1 MSMAE
6 ERSYVMV
13 NGFKLFYRTFG
24 NGDNVLLCLHGGPG
38 MMHDYLLPLARLA
51 DDEIKVVLYDQLGC
65 GRSQRPEDTS
75 RFRADYY
82 VEEVEGIRR
91 ALNLGKVNLMGS
103 SWGGM
108 LALLYALKYQ
118 RNLKKLITTGGLVS
132 SRECAK
138 EMNSLK
144 TQLPKDDQETFA
156 KYEAVWAFWHPDYLR
171 AVDIYYHNFFCRMP
185 EWPEE
190 VTRTVTHMSVP
201 VYFTMWGPNEF
212 TASGNL
218 KDLDFTARLP
228 EIHVPTL
235 VTGGRFDE
243 VTPKIAETIHK
254 GIRGSKHLIFEK
266 SAHLAMW
273 EEQEKYLKTV
283 REFIL
288 AQ

>member
-1 MSMAE
+1 MSSANTD
-6 ERSYVMV
+6 SFILV

-24 NGDNVLLCLHGGPG
+24 KGDNVLVCLHGGPG
-38 MMHDYLLPLARLA
+38 MMHDYLLPLTKLGG
-51 DDEIKVVLYDQLGC
+51 DEIKVVLYDQLGC
-65 GRSQRPEDTS
+65 GRSQRPADNS
-75 RFRADYY
+75 FFRSDYY

-91 ALNLGKVNLMGS
+91 ALNLGKINLMGS

-118 RNLKKLITTGGLVS
+118 QNLKTLITTGGLVS
-132 SRECAK
+132 SRECVQ

-144 TQLPKDDQETFA
+144 TQLPMDVQEILA
-156 KYEAVWAFWHPDYLR
+156 KYEAAWAFWHPDYLK
-171 AVDIYYHNFFCRMP
+171 AVDIYYHNFFCRLP
-185 EWPEE
+185 DWPDE
-190 VTRTVTHMSVP
+190 VTKTVTHISVP

-218 KDLDFTARLP
+218 KDLDFTARLE

-243 VTPKIAETIHK
+243 VTPKIAETIHS
-254 GIRGSKHLIFEK
+254 GIQGSRLRIFEK

-273 EEQEKYLKTV
+273 EEQEEYLETV
-283 REFIL
+283 RKFVLEK
-288 AQ
+288 